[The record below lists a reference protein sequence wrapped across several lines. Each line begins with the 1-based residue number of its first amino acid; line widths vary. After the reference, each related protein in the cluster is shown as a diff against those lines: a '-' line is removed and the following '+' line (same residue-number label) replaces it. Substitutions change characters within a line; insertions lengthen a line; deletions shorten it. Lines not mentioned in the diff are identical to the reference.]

1 MGTSHYWM
9 SSHWSRIVVEV
20 LVIVF
25 AMLSAIFTLGISLL
39 AAVGILMAFGVFW
52 RLGDIAQNT
61 ERIANAIEEMVSK
74 IDSIFGDEAIKNEQ
88 KGTNFERY
96 VINLFR
102 LNNKPDK
109 EYFTVE
115 DWTRDIN
122 RKAIGIKV
130 NSDQNPDLTM
140 CYNGKEYFA
149 VECKYRADFYFSKER
164 NAYVIK
170 WSYPEQM
177 KRYQQFQ
184 KEKNIPVFIVIGVGG
199 SPTSPM
205 TMYCLP
211 LNEAKYPELY
221 KSYLEKYKRSPVKP
235 FFWKNN
241 KLS

>member
-1 MGTSHYWM
+1 MGLFTELG
-9 SSHWSRIVVEV
+9 RI
-20 LVIVF
+20 I
-25 AMLSAIFTLGISLL
+25 LG
-39 AAVGILMAFGVFW
+39 
-52 RLGDIAQNT
+52 
-61 ERIANAIEEMVSK
+61 RIM
-74 IDSIFGDEAIKNEQ
+74 DSILRDKSIKNEQ
-88 KGTNFERY
+88 KGTNKNKQKNKNEQKGDNFERY
-96 VINLFR
+96 VINLFI
-102 LNNKPDK
+102 LNNKPGK

-164 NAYVIK
+164 NGYVIK

-199 SPTSPM
+199 SPKSPM
-205 TMYCLP
+205 TIYCLP
-211 LNEAKYPELY
+211 LNEAKYTELY
-221 KSYLEKYKRSPVKP
+221 ISYLEKYKRSPVKP

-241 KLS
+241 RLY